1 MAPKLTRAAAKAKEL
16 QAEDTPLLNRLKN
29 IKNVKVQEDPF
40 QKLWQEIQEWAFVD
54 NRLTQAVEKIRN
66 NSIFQYP
73 NAPLMASFGGT
84 KEAAVKFIISH
95 YHNGRFYFDQPID
108 ITGEVISKL
117 TGLSN
122 KGSPV
127 PISIKEG
134 LVQELT
140 GTPTGKNSKGLMIG
154 QIATRTPQIA
164 AKIIAVTL
172 TLAG

>member
-1 MAPKLTRAAAKAKEL
+1 MAPKLTRDAAKEKEL

-84 KEAAVKFIISH
+84 KEATVKFIISR
-95 YHNGRFYFDQPID
+95 YHNGWFYFDQLID

-117 TGLSN
+117 TSLSN
-122 KGSPV
+122 KGSHV
-127 PISIKEG
+127 PIGIKEG
-134 LVQELT
+134 LVQ
-140 GTPTGKNSKGLMIG
+140 
-154 QIATRTPQIA
+154 
-164 AKIIAVTL
+164 
-172 TLAG
+172 